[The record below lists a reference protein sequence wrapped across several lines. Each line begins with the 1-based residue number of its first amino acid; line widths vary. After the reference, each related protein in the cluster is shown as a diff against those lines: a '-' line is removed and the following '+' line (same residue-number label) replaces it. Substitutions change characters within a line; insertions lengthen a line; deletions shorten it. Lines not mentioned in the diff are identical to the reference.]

1 MIESKI
7 IESVELDDTIQKTY
21 IYSHSF
27 LIKYFSFFRIML
39 KYKQQTLLLIFFLK
53 FYFYF
58 QFMIIPIVK
67 TPKNYSEN
75 DTLITFFKSIKEIIL
90 IHEIIDSKKVI
101 LFYYLLFSF
110 FQYY

>member
-7 IESVELDDTIQKTY
+7 IEWVELDDTIQKTY

-39 KYKQQTLLLIFFLK
+39 KYKQQTLLLIFFLRI
-53 FYFYF
+53 YFYF
-58 QFMIIPIVK
+58 QFMIIPIIK
-67 TPKNYSEN
+67 TPKNFYEN

-90 IHEIIDSKKVI
+90 IHENINSKKRI
-101 LFYYLLFSF
+101 FFYLQLFSLFY
-110 FQYY
+110 